1 MLCTFGIRDSFKR
14 RYEKAPPPSPNCV
27 ALCALSKVGRL
38 ILIREKLSNGITGLK
53 KHFEVFHSK
62 ISKSAVLYLK
72 KAVVKCVF
80 LLCAELFQRQRAFFN
95 NNSPVYLQEYL
106 PRVLYCEFVPLELD
120 MNLRVYLGV
129 LEKT

>member
-1 MLCTFGIRDSFKR
+1 MGLRVLKNTLKCF
-14 RYEKAPPPSPNCV
+14 
-27 ALCALSKVGRL
+27 
-38 ILIREKLSNGITGLK
+38 ILKFQSQRSYI
-53 KHFEVFHSK
+53 
-62 ISKSAVLYLK
+62 LK

>member
-1 MLCTFGIRDSFKR
+1 MYSYCVQNFFKD
-14 RYEKAPPPSPNCV
+14 K
-27 ALCALSKVGRL
+27 GR
-38 ILIREKLSNGITGLK
+38 
-53 KHFEVFHSK
+53 
-62 ISKSAVLYLK
+62 
-72 KAVVKCVF
+72 
-80 LLCAELFQRQRAFFN
+80 FFN